1 MKTKRRF
8 SGWAGLA
15 ALVTLLAPACSSDD
29 DGDDDGGLG
38 GAAGSGGVAGSG
50 GSSAAGAAGSG
61 GAAGAS
67 GAAGAAGSGGA
78 AGASGAAGAAGSGGA
93 AGASG
98 NPGALSFADDVLP
111 ILQVECGDC
120 HAFFIPFASEDAQQS
135 YQVAIEATSYEG
147 EDQPRYDVIVAR
159 AEDGTMPPECA
170 GGAPGSSPDCI
181 SEEDFEILQDWANS
195 GEPPPP

>member
-1 MKTKRRF
+1 MKTKRLI

-29 DGDDDGGLG
+29 GDDDGGLG
-38 GAAGSGGVAGSG
+38 GAAGSGGVAGSSGSG

-78 AGASGAAGAAGSGGA
+78 AGAAGSGGD
-93 AGASG
+93 
-98 NPGALSFADDVLP
+98 PGALSFANDVLP
-111 ILQVECGDC
+111 ILQAECGDC
-120 HAFFIPFASEDAQQS
+120 HAFFIAFASEDAQQS

-147 EDQPRYDVIVAR
+147 VDQPRYDVIIAR

-181 SEEDFEILQDWANS
+181 SEEDFEIIQDWVNS